1 MPLDQ
6 FLNAIEPEDRPQVTA
21 EIEQAIAT
29 GEDYGAKYRV
39 GDADGKQR
47 WVIAR
52 GRVEYD
58 ANGNAITFPDALAD
72 ISDRKQA
79 EEALKESEKRF
90 RTLADNIS
98 QNSIAIISVTSTK

>member
-29 GEDYGAKYRV
+29 GEDYGAEYRV

-58 ANGNAITFPDALAD
+58 ANGNAITFPDTWAD